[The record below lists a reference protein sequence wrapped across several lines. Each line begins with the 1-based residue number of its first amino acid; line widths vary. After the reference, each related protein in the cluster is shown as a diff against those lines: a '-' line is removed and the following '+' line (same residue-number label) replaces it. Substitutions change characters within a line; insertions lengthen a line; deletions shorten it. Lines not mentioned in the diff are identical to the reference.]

1 METPRKF
8 ITAVINLRGVST
20 NKTKKYL
27 TDIKQPRTQA
37 QITKNRHTKKNEY
50 ATVFLYRSVAKMSE
64 RAGVLGEDAGNEAS
78 RSGCVLPKHP
88 RALAQPIF
96 SYLRLGTRLDIEQH
110 PKSLNFCTKVTH
122 CRCCGNNDVSRW
134 QIF

>member
-1 METPRKF
+1 MVLFVETPRKF

-50 ATVFLYRSVAKMSE
+50 TTVFLYRPVAKLSE
-64 RAGVLGEDAGNEAS
+64 RAGMLGEDATGTGSFVS
-78 RSGCVLPKHP
+78 RVLPKHP
-88 RALAQPIF
+88 RALAQL
-96 SYLRLGTRLDIEQH
+96 SH
-110 PKSLNFCTKVTH
+110 
-122 CRCCGNNDVSRW
+122 
-134 QIF
+134 